1 MSDGLSRRIVVVDDE
16 PILRTLVS
24 DRLKAIGFEAWPASD
39 AFEAKSLVVLHDP
52 DALVVDLDLGRG
64 PNGIELILSLQ
75 KSNPHLGFVLMTNFT
90 PSKWEMSS
98 ASNLSYVQKKDVSNF
113 AILTEALEEVLL
125 NLPTDRRSFNK
136 LPASKLDKISKRQ
149 LETLALIS
157 QGLSNGEVASRLG
170 VSVGAIEQTMKR
182 IYAALGIVGT
192 SGVSRR
198 VVASG
203 IYVKEMGQRKSVAN

>member
-1 MSDGLSRRIVVVDDE
+1 MSDGLSRRIIVVDDE

-39 AFEAKSLVVLHDP
+39 AFEAKSLVRLHDP
-52 DALVVDLDLGRG
+52 DALVVDLDLGKG

-113 AILTEALEEVLL
+113 AILTEALDEVLL
-125 NLPTDRRSFNK
+125 NLPIDRRSFNK

-170 VSVGAIEQTMKR
+170 VSVGAVEQTMKR
-182 IYAALGIVGT
+182 IYSALGIVGT

-198 VVASG
+198 VTASG
-203 IYVKEMGQRKSVAN
+203 IYVKEMGQRNSFAD